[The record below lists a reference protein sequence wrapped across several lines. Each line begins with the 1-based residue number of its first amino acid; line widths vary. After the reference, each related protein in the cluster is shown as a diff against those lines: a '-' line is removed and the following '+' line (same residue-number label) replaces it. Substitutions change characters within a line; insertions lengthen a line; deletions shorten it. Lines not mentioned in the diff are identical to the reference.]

1 MEFQF
6 RLMSVDGIPP
16 WGAERGRPHL
26 SWFGLTLGWFWIEV
40 GGQELFRYSP
50 EFREY
55 QQRQYPQWAQAPLPY
70 ADYEDYQVVRYWED
84 LLERLPAILEPLPDD
99 LAARVDAAEEWLSWQ
114 AQAVA
119 WQERQADESAWNTYF
134 AAVGWWSERTW
145 DAGHLKYPP
154 RLWVWREQDTVMV
167 RWDNRDVAVE
177 GIPVWTARRGEIAL
191 PVGKFLAAVTS
202 FHRRFLAEM
211 ESRITE
217 TERVRSRPH
226 IEIDFPMLKGEQQDR
241 FRRLEGALQ
250 PRTSSWKEAR
260 AAITVIDQE
269 LERDRR
275 RLLEAD
281 NLIAAGDRHFHA
293 DTPTFEEAQSL
304 YHEAL
309 LLRMAA
315 RGEQHESVAVAMNRL
330 ANVYYQQQNQEAAG
344 TLFERALAIRE
355 IVLPPD
361 APDLRLSVNNL
372 ANVYRN
378 QGRFAEAEPLYRR
391 SLRMREQ
398 EAGHA
403 DHPAIWRNLVRV
415 LEGQGKLAEA
425 AEYLQR
431 IQLFEAAQSG

>member
-1 MEFQF
+1 MEVSLNTLLRTGRLGELRRGMTQEEVRAMLGEPDAVGGGSRKYPYPSIFLYGTVELNFDLRRPHGLIRFWWEAGEKGAF
-6 RLMSVDGIPP
+6 RLSSACEIVDWAFTPDWTFVQVEDYLNELDLP
-16 WGAERGRPHL
+16 RGYLDAP
-26 SWFGLTLGWFWIEV
+26 
-40 GGQELFRYSP
+40 SP
-50 EFREY
+50 EDTASPFIVHASGIQISFTKGKLYGIWGWE
-55 QQRQYPQWAQAPLPY
+55 
-70 ADYEDYQVVRYWED
+70 EVRTT
-84 LLERLPAILEPLPDD
+84 
-99 LAARVDAAEEWLSWQ
+99 AAA
-114 AQAVA
+114 
-119 WQERQADESAWNTYF
+119 
-134 AAVGWWSERTW
+134 
-145 DAGHLKYPP
+145 
-154 RLWVWREQDTVMV
+154 
-167 RWDNRDVAVE
+167 
-177 GIPVWTARRGEIAL
+177 
-191 PVGKFLAAVTS
+191 
-202 FHRRFLAEM
+202 
-211 ESRITE
+211 
-217 TERVRSRPH
+217 
-226 IEIDFPMLKGEQQDR
+226 
-241 FRRLEGALQ
+241 
-250 PRTSSWKEAR
+250 
-260 AAITVIDQE
+260 IDQE

-304 YHEAL
+304 YREAL
-309 LLRMAA
+309 LLRLAA
-315 RGEQHESVAVAMNRL
+315 LGEQHESVAVAMNRL

-344 TLFERALAIRE
+344 TLFERALAIRA

-378 QGRFAEAEPLYRR
+378 QGRFSEAEPLYRR